1 MPAQG
6 PSTMTF
12 DSLKQSLRDYVE
24 RGTQNPAF
32 VRQLPQI
39 INNAERSLAD
49 RLKIQGYR
57 DVLTGAM
64 QSQNWTIAK
73 PDGWRNTVTFTI
85 GAGASGD
92 NRRILRPRSY
102 EYMTMI
108 EPDRSSYDT
117 PQWYTDYDYG
127 NWYVAPTPD
136 RAYNFEII
144 VYRLPNLLSESNQQ
158 NYLTQYTPN
167 LLLFQ
172 CLTNLEPFLKNDPR
186 IITWQ
191 KLLADELGAIDAQE
205 IAKVVDRGQTRTS
218 V

>member
-1 MPAQG
+1 MPTG
-6 PSTMTF
+6 PNTMTF
-12 DSLKQSLRDYVE
+12 DSLQQSLKDYVE
-24 RGTQNPAF
+24 RGATGAAF
-32 VRQLPQI
+32 LRQLPQI

-57 DVLTGAM
+57 DVLNGQMVAESYVVT
-64 QSQNWTIAK
+64 K
-73 PDGWRNTVTFTI
+73 PAGWRNTVTFTI
-85 GAGASGD
+85 GVGTGSAQ
-92 NRRILRPRSY
+92 RRVLRPRSY
-102 EYMTMI
+102 EYMQMI
-108 EPDRSSYDT
+108 EPDRTSYDA
-117 PQWYTDYDYG
+117 PQWYTDYDLEH
-127 NWYVAPTPD
+127 WYVAPTPD
-136 RAYNFEII
+136 IAYRFEAI

-158 NYLTQYTPN
+158 NYLTQYVPN

-186 IITWQ
+186 IVTWQ

>member
-1 MPAQG
+1 MSDGPA
-6 PSTMTF
+6 TMTF
-12 DSLKQSLRDYVE
+12 DSLKQSIRDYVE

-57 DVLTGAM
+57 DVLTGRMTADNYVV
-64 QSQNWTIAK
+64 QK
-73 PDGWRNTVTFTI
+73 PSGWRNTVTFTV
-85 GAGASGD
+85 GTTASA
-92 NRRILRPRSY
+92 NAPRRVLRPRSY
-102 EYMTMI
+102 EYIQMI
-108 EPDRSSYDT
+108 EPDRSVT
-117 PQWYTDYDYG
+117 GVPQWYTDYNFN
-127 NWYVAPTPD
+127 NWIVAPTPAA
-136 RAYNFEII
+136 AYHFEAI
-144 VYRLPNLLSESNQQ
+144 VYRLPNLLSDSNQQ

-172 CLTNLEPFLKNDPR
+172 CLTNTEPFLKNDPR
-186 IITWQ
+186 LIVWQ